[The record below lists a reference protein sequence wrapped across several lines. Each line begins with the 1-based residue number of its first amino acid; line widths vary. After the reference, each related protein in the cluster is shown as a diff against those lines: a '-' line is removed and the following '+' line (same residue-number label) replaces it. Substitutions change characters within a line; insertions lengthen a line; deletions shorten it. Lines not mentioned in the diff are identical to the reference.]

1 MLAKL
6 GEEVFRRLSLV
17 PFVGAILVGILFGPG
32 VLNLVNIQP
41 EISLFLGL
49 GINFL
54 LFMGGAEEFDATRFG
69 SMIKG
74 RHLLL
79 GLLEYFIRLAGVT
92 TAVYLLTHDI
102 LTASVVGI
110 TASMTSA
117 GPLTRLLSDTGLAR
131 TDEGTAIFSQV
142 VFMEV
147 AAVVTFSFVYDFGG
161 RSPNLASVLIV
172 GAEVVTILL
181 GVVLFARYLMNRLLE
196 KLEVY
201 SKGREV
207 VFAFIIA
214 IILIL
219 GFAGQLTGFSSAMV
233 ALFLGFFMQPFLSAR
248 PVLGEKLRAFTYG
261 FFEPLFFAGLGLYFV
276 KISISL
282 LPLTAVIFASSLGL
296 AAATGA
302 LTSKAFGVN
311 PLRNA
316 FGTAMKGGVD
326 SALLLTALTVS
337 SGAVLINSTTYSS
350 AALGI
355 VLVSLVAPLFFR
367 LRASV
372 VEQAPAQGQKL
383 IVKQHLENLTALE
396 IANAEPTIAV
406 EARQSLREAIA
417 RCVELGARGAVV
429 LNERGL
435 PVATFLLHDT
445 LSLTKRE
452 ISRLKVN
459 EMALAE
465 VVTVSKGEAALRLA
479 QLFRETGMPV
489 IAVTDDDGKLLGTI
503 MEREILRRL
512 MMDIDTQP

>member
-54 LFMGGAEEFDATRFG
+54 LFMGGAEEFDAARFG

-92 TAVYLLTHDI
+92 TAVYLLTHDV

-142 VFMEV
+142 VFIEV

-161 RSPNLASVLIV
+161 RSPSLASVLIV
-172 GAEVVTILL
+172 GAEVITILL

-207 VFAFIIA
+207 
-214 IILIL
+214 
-219 GFAGQLTGFSSAMV
+219 QLTGFSSAMV

-326 SALLLTALTVS
+326 SALLLTALTAT

-372 VEQAPAQGQKL
+372 VEQEPAQGQKL

-406 EARQSLREAIA
+406 GAQQSLREAIA

-459 EMALAE
+459 ETALAE